1 LAAGEDK
8 KGEGEHEREKA
19 RELVPDDDEPTISS
33 WRVKAERA
41 LQSVGLETVKPLD
54 R

>member
-19 RELVPDDDEPTISS
+19 RELVPDDD
-33 WRVKAERA
+33 RLYA
-41 LQSVGLETVKPLD
+41 LLD
-54 R
+54 